1 MQHINANYDIQG
13 ISSTSSI
20 LRIKETNN
28 MPTLSKN
35 ISKARLSYKLLLE
48 CLYLRMS
55 GPGRNRHFQQFP
67 RKMVVTNFLF
77 LTIQDQVYMR
87 KCWGYIR

>member
-1 MQHINANYDIQG
+1 
-13 ISSTSSI
+13 
-20 LRIKETNN
+20 

-87 KCWGYIR
+87 KCWGYIRLDLLSEESILQLSYFSFSRHMRT